1 MKYKIDYY
9 GYIYEWTNIKNGK
22 KYIGSHYGSVDDC
35 YTGSGKAFKPAY
47 NRNPNNFKM
56 NVLEYLV
63 ENDKKLLLK
72 KEQQWL
78 NCIPNIRENKNYYNL
93 NNYSLGGSSH
103 ITRKHIEKRSNT
115 LKEKHIRL
123 GLSEAEQVSYK
134 IKIETRLARIASTGF
149 TEKEKEQHAKYGFQ
163 LQVTTPEGEI
173 KIFDSCGQAT
183 RELGIDVQYGLKVC
197 TKKLDFKGYKIVK
210 LKNPLVDC
218 RQRKI

>member
-9 GYIYEWTNIKNGK
+9 GYVYEWTNIKNGK
-22 KYIGSHYGSVDDC
+22 KYIGSHYGSVDDY

-47 NRNPNNFKM
+47 NRNPDLFKM
-56 NVLEYLV
+56 DVLEYLV
-63 ENDKKLLLK
+63 ENDKKLLLE

-78 NCIPNIRENKNYYNL
+78 NRIPNIRENKNYYNL

-115 LKEKHIRL
+115 LKEKHTKL
-123 GLSEAEQVSYK
+123 GLSEAEQLSYK
-134 IKIETRLARIASTGF
+134 TKIETRLARIASIGF

-163 LQVTTPEGEI
+163 VQVTTPNGEI

-197 TKKLDFKGYKIVK
+197 IKKLDFKGYKIVK
-210 LKNPLVDC
+210 LRDPLVDC
-218 RQRKI
+218 R

>member
-1 MKYKIDYY
+1 MKYKIDYF

-22 KYIGSHYGSVDDC
+22 KYIGSHYGSVDDY

-47 NRNPNNFKM
+47 NRNPDLFKIA
-56 NVLEYLV
+56 VLEYLF
-63 ENDKKLLLK
+63 ENDKKLLLR

-78 NCIPNIRENKNYYNL
+78 NRIPNIRENKNYYNL

-115 LKEKHIRL
+115 LKEKHTKL
-123 GLSEAEQVSYK
+123 GLSEAEKLSYK
-134 IKIETRLARIASTGF
+134 AKIEKRLSRIASTGF

-163 LQVTTPEGEI
+163 IQVTTPNGEI

-183 RELGIDVQYGLKVC
+183 RELGIDTRYGLTVC
-197 TKKLDFKGYKIVK
+197 IKKFDFKGYKIVK
-210 LKNPLVDC
+210 LRDPLVDC
-218 RQRKI
+218 R

>member
-9 GYIYEWTNIKNGK
+9 GYVYEWTNVKNGK
-22 KYIGSHYGSVDDC
+22 KYIGSHYGSVDDY

-47 NRNPNNFKM
+47 NRNPNFFKM

-63 ENDKKLLLK
+63 EDNKKLLLE
-72 KEQQWL
+72 KEQMWL
-78 NCIPNIRENKNYYNL
+78 NCIHNIRENKNYYNL

-115 LKEKHIRL
+115 LKEKHAKL

-134 IKIETRLARIASTGF
+134 IKIETRLARIASIGF

-163 LQVTTPEGEI
+163 IQVTTPNGEI

-183 RELGIDVQYGLKVC
+183 RELGIDTRYGLTVC
-197 TKKLDFKGYKIVK
+197 IKKLDFKGYKIVK
-210 LKNPLVDC
+210 LRDPLVDC
-218 RQRKI
+218 R

>member
-22 KYIGSHYGSVDDC
+22 KYIGSHYGSVDDY

-47 NRNPNNFKM
+47 NRNPNLFKM

-63 ENDKKLLLK
+63 EDNKKLLLE
-72 KEQQWL
+72 KEQMWL

-115 LKEKHIRL
+115 LKEKHAKL

-163 LQVTTPEGEI
+163 VQVTTPNGEI

-183 RELGIDVQYGLKVC
+183 RELGIDIRYGLKVC
-197 TKKLDFKGYKIVK
+197 IKKLDFKGYKIVK
-210 LKNPLVDC
+210 LRDPLVDC
-218 RQRKI
+218 R